1 MVRNPPT
8 LPSQKPH
15 HRWGWLALL
24 SVILHL
30 IGLVIIGPVLD
41 AFRQDPDAL
50 GGRAISIRVDLP
62 EPTPDPPEPEIDLR
76 GQIVDIAQPE
86 NPERPKDADYL
97 AEHDRTAEEETR
109 TQQYRINPE
118 VLHEQYSAEDE
129 LKFEDLTNID
139 ATEPSTGAQV
149 GNDRFDPDE
158 DGSLA
163 SLPSPFQVTNKEGLQ
178 RPVPAS
184 HRVSSVAG
192 APNNDRLDLP
202 TADRLALNANKIRFA
217 NYLNRIRRLVNFYW
231 SQNLHNL
238 PPAALAQLNR
248 PMYETAVFVIL
259 DDSGTLESI
268 EVTKSSG
275 SRFVDQ
281 AVLRAFN
288 VAGPFPNPPAQ
299 LIAGD
304 GRVYLPN
311 FDFRVQM
318 GRAQAA
324 FHGIDPRAGVQFPG
338 ILKLNR

>member
-1 MVRNPPT
+1 MARNSPILPTRKPPNRWNWIALFSILLHVLGLMVIDP
-8 LPSQKPH
+8 L
-15 HRWGWLALL
+15 
-24 SVILHL
+24 
-30 IGLVIIGPVLD
+30 LD
-41 AFRQDPDAL
+41 AFRQDQEGPSS
-50 GGRAISIRVDLP
+50 RPVSIRVDLP
-62 EPTPDPPEPEIDLR
+62 EPVPIPPEPEVKLQ
-76 GQIVDIAQPE
+76 GQIVDIAQPAD
-86 NPERPKDADYL
+86 PKRPKDADYL
-97 AEHDRTAEEETR
+97 AEHDRTTEEETR
-109 TQQYRINPE
+109 TQQYRVNPE
-118 VLHEQYSAEDE
+118 ILHEEYSTDDE
-129 LKFEDLTNID
+129 LKFEDLTNLD
-139 ATEPSTGAQV
+139 AKEPSTGAQV

-163 SLPSPFQVTNKEGLQ
+163 SIPSPFQVTNKDGLQ

-184 HRVSSVAG
+184 HKVSSVAG

-202 TADRLALNANKIRFA
+202 TADQLALNANKIRFA

-238 PPAALAQLNR
+238 PPAALAQLSR

-268 EVTKSSG
+268 EVTHSSG
-275 SRFVDQ
+275 SRYVDQ

-299 LIAGD
+299 LIARD

-311 FDFRVQM
+311 FDFTVQM

-324 FHGIDPRAGVQFPG
+324 FQGIDPRAGVQFPG